1 MVNLCD
7 QLEPIVKP
15 EWGNVCFHAKFPFV
29 WIYIEMTKKKC
40 RTTVNVTDSCR
51 LIDLDSK

>member
-29 WIYIEMTKKKC
+29 WIYIEMTKKKMP
-40 RTTVNVTDSCR
+40 NN
-51 LIDLDSK
+51 SKCDGQL